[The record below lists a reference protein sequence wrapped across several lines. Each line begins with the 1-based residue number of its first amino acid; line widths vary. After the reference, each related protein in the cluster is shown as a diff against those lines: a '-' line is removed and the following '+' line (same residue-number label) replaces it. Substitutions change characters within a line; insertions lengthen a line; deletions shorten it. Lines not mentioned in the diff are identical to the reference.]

1 MTIDEDVAA
10 ALKAGQEADILAARA
25 PEGFKLSTSR
35 GPFTTHNGPYFHKNS
50 DEGFYHGFR
59 AQERHCNSHGIV
71 HGGMLMAFGDGLL
84 ATAVYIEAKRRS
96 VTIRMTSDFV
106 HMVRV
111 GEWVE
116 GTAWVTRAARSVCF
130 VEGEVKT
137 GKQVVLRASGVFKL
151 FRK

>member
-1 MTIDEDVAA
+1 MTGEEDAA
-10 ALKAGQEADILAARA
+10 REDLIAAARA
-25 PEGFKLSTSR
+25 PEGFKLSIDR
-35 GPFTTHNGPYFHKNS
+35 GPFTTHNGPYFHKVS
-50 DEGFYHGFR
+50 GDSFAHGFR
-59 AQERHCNSHGIV
+59 ATQRHCNSHGIV
-71 HGGMLMAFGDGLL
+71 HGGMLMAFGDGVL
-84 ATAVYIEAKRRS
+84 ATAVYREAKRRA

-130 VEGEVKT
+130 VEGEIKT
-137 GKQVVLRASGVFKL
+137 GNQVVLRCSGVFKL

>member
-1 MTIDEDVAA
+1 MTSEEDAA
-10 ALKAGQEADILAARA
+10 REDLVVAARA
-25 PEGFKLSTSR
+25 PEGFKLSTER
-35 GPFTTHNGPYFHKNS
+35 GPFTTHNGPYFHKVTE
-50 DEGFYHGFR
+50 DGFAHGFR
-59 AQERHCNSHGIV
+59 ATQRHCNGHGIV
-71 HGGMLMAFGDGLL
+71 HGGMLMAFGDGVL
-84 ATAVYIEAKRRS
+84 ATAVYRQAQRRA

-137 GKQVVLRASGVFKL
+137 GNQVVLRASGVFKL

>member
-1 MTIDEDVAA
+1 MSNDKEAVA
-10 ALKAGQEADILAARA
+10 AARA

-35 GPFTTHNGPYFHKNS
+35 GPFTTHNGPYFHKVT
-50 DEGFYHGFR
+50 EAGFAHGFR
-59 AQERHCNSHGIV
+59 AVERHCNSHGIV
-71 HGGMLMAFGDGLL
+71 HGGMLMAFGDGVL
-84 ATAVYIEAKRRS
+84 ATAVYRECQRRA

-106 HMVRV
+106 HMVRT

>member
-1 MTIDEDVAA
+1 MSIDEEVAA
-10 ALKAGQEADILAARA
+10 AVKAEQEADIIAAKA
-25 PEGFKLSTSR
+25 PAGFKLSTSR
-35 GPFTTHNGPYFHKNS
+35 GPFTTHNGPYFHKNT

-84 ATAVYIEAKRRS
+84 ATAVYMEAKRRS